1 MSPTAP
7 PHVCFVAP
15 YIESYL
21 RPGSSSHVGGAER
34 QQHLLAERLRDAG
47 WTVSFI
53 AFEGEGGRHERID
66 GFECWKTLPRTN
78 DVRSTPR
85 VLLSLFRTLRS
96 VDADVFYV
104 RGNPPLCILTSYC
117 CSLLGHRLV
126 YVVAND
132 SNVELSRLAGHHSM
146 FEYTLPKL
154 GYLDAMRRADRI
166 VAQTEHQ
173 QDVLEDV
180 FGIDATVVPNGYTL
194 PEAADVVPADARE
207 YVLWVG
213 SLDPD
218 QKRPE
223 KLLALA
229 DRLPAVPFR
238 VVGWTGDDAYREEL
252 LDRMSAR
259 PNLTFEGFVP
269 PDEID
274 RHYRGAVALV
284 NTSAYEGF
292 PNTFLEA
299 WRYGVPVVSLEAV
312 LDGVLER
319 ESVGVHVGSLDAL
332 ERTVET
338 LWNDRDRTAR
348 LGSRGRQYLEA
359 NYALDVVESA
369 YVELFTDLIG
379 SRPSREAVEPAPQ

>member
-1 MSPTAP
+1 MSPPTA
-7 PHVCFVAP
+7 PHVCFVCP
-15 YIESYL
+15 YIEPYL
-21 RPGSSSHVGGAER
+21 KPGSGTHVGGAER
-34 QQHLLAERLRDAG
+34 QQHLLAGRLRDAG
-47 WTVSFI
+47 WEVSFI
-53 AFEGEGGRHERID
+53 AFEGDGPRRERID
-66 GFECWKTLPRTN
+66 GFDCWKTLPRTN

-96 VDADVFYV
+96 VDAEVFYV

-117 CSLLGHRLV
+117 CSLLGKHLV

-132 SNVELSRLAGHHSM
+132 SNVELSRLADHHSM
-146 FEYTLPKL
+146 FAHTLPKL
-154 GYLDAMRRADRI
+154 GYLDAMRRADRV
-166 VAQTEHQ
+166 VAQTNHQ
-173 QDVLEDV
+173 HDVLEDV

-194 PEAADVVPADARE
+194 PEESELVPAADRDH
-207 YVLWVG
+207 VLWVG

-223 KLLALA
+223 KLLELA
-229 DRLPAVPFR
+229 DRLPQIPFR
-238 VVGWTGDDAYREEL
+238 AVGWTGNEAYREDL
-252 LDRMSAR
+252 IDRMSAL

-274 RHYRGAVALV
+274 RHYRDAVALV

-319 ESVGVHVGSLDAL
+319 ESAGVHAGSMDEL
-332 ERTVET
+332 EQTVET
-338 LWNDRDRTAR
+338 LWNSRDRTAR
-348 LGSRGRQYLEA
+348 LGSRGRQYLEE

-369 YVELFTDLIG
+369 YVELFSDVISSGL
-379 SRPSREAVEPAPQ
+379 SRKPIERAPR

>member
-1 MSPTAP
+1 MSPTAA
-7 PHVCFVAP
+7 PHVCFVCP

-53 AFEGEGGRHERID
+53 AFEGDGPRHERID
-66 GFECWKTLPRTN
+66 GFECWRTLPRAN

-85 VLLSLFRTLRS
+85 VLLSLFRTLRN
-96 VDADVFYV
+96 VDADAFYV

-117 CSLLGHRLV
+117 CSLLGKRLV

-146 FEYTLPKL
+146 FEHTLPKL
-154 GYLDAMRRADRI
+154 GYLDAMRRADHV
-166 VAQTEHQ
+166 VAQTDHQ
-173 QDVLEDV
+173 HDILEDI
-180 FGIDATVVPNGYTL
+180 FGIDATVVPNGYTV
-194 PEAADVVPADARE
+194 PEEADLVPLDARD

-213 SLDPD
+213 SLDPE

-229 DRLPAVPFR
+229 DRLPDVEFR
-238 VVGWTGDDAYREEL
+238 VVGWTGDEAYREDLIE
-252 LDRMSAR
+252 RMAAR

-274 RHYRGAVALV
+274 RHYRDAVALV
-284 NTSAYEGF
+284 NTSAHEGF

-299 WRYGVPVVSLEAV
+299 WRYGVPIVSLEAV

-319 ESVGVHVGSLDAL
+319 ESVGVHAGSMDEL
-332 ERTVET
+332 ERTVAT

-348 LGSRGRQYLEA
+348 LGSRGRQYLEDH
-359 NYALDVVESA
+359 YALDIVESTYA
-369 YVELFTDLIG
+369 ELFADVIG
-379 SRPSREAVEPAPQ
+379 STPPNESVGLPTQ